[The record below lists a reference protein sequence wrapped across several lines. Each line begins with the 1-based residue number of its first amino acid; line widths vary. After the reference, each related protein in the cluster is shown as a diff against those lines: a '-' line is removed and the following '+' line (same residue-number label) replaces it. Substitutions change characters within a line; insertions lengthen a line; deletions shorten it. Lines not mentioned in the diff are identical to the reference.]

1 MARLALRGLRARLIL
16 ALALVSALSLG
27 VAALALLSPLE
38 QRLRNQALK
47 NVTAAVI
54 ANKAFLQ
61 RLAATTRGVDVPAA
75 MALAHAIAHR
85 THAHTIV
92 LDGRG
97 RVLAAT
103 DLDPGEAAQD
113 ARALHTR
120 RPVRSIAHSGEAAE
134 ARVALRVRTR
144 QGPFVLALR
153 KSLADVR
160 ETVAVVRRALLV
172 AMLFG
177 LSGALLVGIALSG
190 RLVRRL
196 TALRD
201 TALRVARIGPVA
213 DVEPDPARDEVGD
226 LTRAFSTMQA
236 RLREQEQARRTF
248 VSTASHELRTPLAS
262 LQLILDA
269 MCADLDA
276 EPPDI
281 AAARDRARRS
291 EVQVRRLSRLAA
303 DLLDLSRVDAGVPL
317 RREPVDL
324 VDVTRSV
331 IAEFGAPAEPAPA
344 PGRIEV
350 AANGACWAAGD
361 PGAVARIVRI
371 LVDNALRFT
380 PADSPVRVACAA
392 RDGVASVV
400 VRDDGPGVPPAEREH
415 IFERFRRGS
424 DTGGAA
430 AGFGLGLAI
439 GRELAERMGG
449 TLRLRDEGPGG
460 CFVLELEAS
469 AAP

>member
-1 MARLALRGLRARLIL
+1 MARIALRGLRARLIV
-16 ALALVSALSLG
+16 ALAAVSALSLG
-27 VAALALLSPLE
+27 VAALALLSPLQE
-38 QRLRNQALK
+38 RLRAQALK
-47 NVTAAVI
+47 NLTAAVI
-54 ANKAFLQ
+54 ANKPYLQ
-61 RLAATTRGVDVPAA
+61 RLGATPGGVTPASA
-75 MALAHAIAHR
+75 MSLAHSIAHR

-92 LDGRG
+92 LDARG

-113 ARALHTR
+113 ARALRT
-120 RPVRSIAHSGEAAE
+120 PLPLRSIARSGEERE
-134 ARVALRVRTR
+134 ARVALLVRTR

-153 KSLADVR
+153 KSLSDVQS
-160 ETVAVVRRALLV
+160 TVGVVRRAFLV
-172 AMLFG
+172 AVLFG
-177 LSGALLVGIALSG
+177 LGGALLVGIALSG

-196 TALRD
+196 TSLRD

-213 DVEPDPARDEVGD
+213 DVEPDPGRDEVGD
-226 LTRAFSTMQA
+226 LARAFATMQA

-248 VSTASHELRTPLAS
+248 VSTASHELRTPLTS
-262 LQLILDA
+262 LQLMLES

-276 EPPDI
+276 DPPDLP
-281 AAARDRARRS
+281 AARDRARRS
-291 EVQVRRLSRLAA
+291 EVQVRRLSRLAG
-303 DLLDLSRVDAGVPL
+303 DLLDLSRVDAGIAL

-324 VDVTRSV
+324 VDVARSV
-331 IAEFGAPAEPAPA
+331 TSELAAPA
-344 PGRIEV
+344 PIEL

-380 PADSPVRVACAA
+380 PPGRAVHIACEMREGAA
-392 RDGVASVV
+392 TIA
-400 VRDDGPGVPPAEREH
+400 VRDDGPGVPADERER
-415 IFERFRRGS
+415 IFERFQRGS

-449 TLRLRDEGPGG
+449 ALRLQETDRGA
-460 CFVLELEAS
+460 CFVLQLEP
-469 AAP
+469 AALPYETA